1 MRPGSFIQGLSGISV
16 RKKLVIPVVIQA
28 ILVVVVSAVL
38 LTGYRLLV
46 ETRRAAE
53 TVSQAMTELFRLGA
67 DLEGF
72 MSGRVSWEKLSGDL
86 SEVRDVLVSSGNI
99 QLAEDVSELRLTLEG
114 FSAARHEQEKI
125 ISEVRQLTSKSRSL
139 SNAYIVRVSER
150 LADEEARN
158 SVATIERSVIA
169 GALKNTT
176 NNFAIEDM
184 FLSLER
190 GERTPDEANQ
200 LLEDTL
206 ANTRQ
211 DIILLA
217 GTPFVSK
224 AEAGLRVNLR
234 LQQLLFDFQ
243 VGLVRAREA
252 RELAVERH
260 MTLMEDIEGLSKAS
274 LLGTLD
280 SLRGGV
286 WILFAIIVATVG
298 ISLIISVLVSVS
310 ITRPLAELRHHID
323 RLAESGGDLSFR
335 LGIRRDDELGMLAKG
350 VNQFLQS
357 LQVIFSEVTASGK
370 DMAKLSRSVAD
381 VTQTCSVQMKSQ
393 QERTESVVAAAATIE
408 DTVSH
413 AKEKTS
419 DAAKAVALSEARVT
433 EVAASIRS
441 TVEIIKIANIEL
453 ENATSVIDR
462 LNVDSQNIGGIL
474 DVIRSIADQTN
485 LLALNAAI
493 EAARAGEQGRGFAV
507 VADEVRSLAQR
518 TQSSVQEV
526 DRMISNLQNA
536 STLATTVVSSSA
548 ENIAGTLNSGQV
560 AGEGVKIIADCMT
573 EISQLNIEIAAMM
586 EAQSEKASGIN
597 EAVLDI
603 RKIASGNSAAAAE
616 ASSSAQSQVERA
628 EELVGLMGRFRS

>member
-1 MRPGSFIQGLSGISV
+1 MRPGFIQGLSGISV
-16 RKKLVIPVVIQA
+16 RKKLVIPVIIQA

-46 ETRRAAE
+46 ETRSAAE

-86 SEVRDVLVSSGNI
+86 SEVREVLVSSGNMK
-99 QLAEDVSELRLTLEG
+99 LAEDVSGLRLTLED
-114 FSAARHEQEKI
+114 FSAARMVQAEI
-125 ISEVRQLTSKSRSL
+125 IAEVRQLTSKSRSL

-150 LADEEARN
+150 LADEEARK

-169 GALKNTT
+169 GALKNTN

-190 GERTPDEANQ
+190 GDKTPDEANQ

-224 AEAGLRVNLR
+224 AEAGLLVNLR

-243 VGLVRAREA
+243 AGLVRSQETRA
-252 RELAVERH
+252 LAVERH
-260 MTLMEDIEGLSKAS
+260 TTLMEDIEGLSKAS

-286 WILFAIIVATVG
+286 WVLFAIIVATVG
-298 ISLIISVLVSVS
+298 ISLTISVLISVS

-350 VNQFLQS
+350 VNHFLHS
-357 LQVIFSEVTASGK
+357 LQAIFSEVTESGK
-370 DMAKLSRSVAD
+370 AMAELSRSVAN
-381 VTQTCSVQMKSQ
+381 VTATCSAQMTSQ
-393 QERTESVVAAAATIE
+393 QEKTESVVTAAAVIDE
-408 DTVSH
+408 TVSQ
-413 AKEKTS
+413 AREKTS
-419 DAAKAVALSEARVT
+419 NAALAVERSEARVT
-433 EVAASIRS
+433 EVADNIRS

-474 DVIRSIADQTN
+474 DVIRGIADQTN

-518 TQSSVQEV
+518 AQSSIQEV

-548 ENIAGTLNSGQV
+548 ENIAGTLKSGEI
-560 AGEGVKIIADCMT
+560 AGEGVKIIADCMA
-573 EISQLNIEIAAMM
+573 EISQLNTEIASMM
-586 EAQSEKASGIN
+586 EAQSEKANGIN
-597 EAVLDI
+597 QSVLEI
-603 RKIASGNSAAAAE
+603 RAIAGSNATAAKD
-616 ASSSAQSQVERA
+616 ASDSAQSQVTRA
-628 EELVGLMGRFRS
+628 NELVELMGRFRS